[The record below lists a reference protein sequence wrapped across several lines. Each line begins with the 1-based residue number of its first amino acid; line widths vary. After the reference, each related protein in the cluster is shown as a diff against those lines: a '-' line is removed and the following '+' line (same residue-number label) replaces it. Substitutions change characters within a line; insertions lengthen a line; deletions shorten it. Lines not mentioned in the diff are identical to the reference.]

1 MQYYQIH
8 TNIHIIFV
16 CDSRSTQ
23 PSNLPASRNTVTILP
38 TQKVI
43 ESRRTLTFEDNR
55 FDYGEA
61 RFVTMGLLSDVVVLI
76 VTTEIEREIRVISMR
91 KADKHEQK
99 IYFEHS

>member
-1 MQYYQIH
+1 MQFTFDLARQSSSIKKHGYDLAD
-8 TNIHIIFV
+8 V
-16 CDSRSTQ
+16 
-23 PSNLPASRNTVTILP
+23 
-38 TQKVI
+38 QKLI

-76 VTTEIEREIRVISMR
+76 VTAETESEIRVISMR

>member
-1 MQYYQIH
+1 MRF
-8 TNIHIIFV
+8 TF
-16 CDSRSTQ
+16 D
-23 PSNLPASRNTVTILP
+23 PAKQSSSIKKHGYDLADV
-38 TQKVI
+38 QKLI

-61 RFVTMGLLSDVVVLI
+61 RFVTMGLLSDVVVVI
-76 VTTEIEREIRVISMR
+76 VTTETESEIRVISMR

>member
-1 MQYYQIH
+1 MRFTFDLARQSS
-8 TNIHIIFV
+8 NIKKHGY
-16 CDSRSTQ
+16 D
-23 PSNLPASRNTVTILP
+23 LADA
-38 TQKVI
+38 QKVI

-61 RFVTMGLLSDVVVLI
+61 RFVTMGLLSDVVVVI
-76 VTTEIEREIRVISMR
+76 VTTETESEIRVISMR

>member
-1 MQYYQIH
+1 MRFTFDPAKQSS
-8 TNIHIIFV
+8 NIKQHGY
-16 CDSRSTQ
+16 DLADAQ
-23 PSNLPASRNTVTILP
+23 E
-38 TQKVI
+38 VI

-61 RFVTMGLLSDVVVLI
+61 RFVTMGLLSDVVVVI
-76 VTTEIEREIRVISMR
+76 VTTETESEIRVISMR

>member
-1 MQYYQIH
+1 MRFTFDPAKQFS
-8 TNIHIIFV
+8 NIKKHGY
-16 CDSRSTQ
+16 D
-23 PSNLPASRNTVTILP
+23 LADA
-38 TQKVI
+38 QKVI

-61 RFVTMGLLSDVVVLI
+61 RFVTMGLLSDVVVVI
-76 VTTEIEREIRVISMR
+76 VTTETESEIRVISMR

>member
-1 MQYYQIH
+1 MRFTFYPAKQSS
-8 TNIHIIFV
+8 NIKKQV
-16 CDSRSTQ
+16 YD
-23 PSNLPASRNTVTILP
+23 LADA
-38 TQKVI
+38 QKVI

-61 RFVTMGLLSDVVVLI
+61 RFVTMGLLSDVVVVI
-76 VTTEIEREIRVISMR
+76 VTTETESEIRVISMR

>member
-1 MQYYQIH
+1 MRFTFDPTKQSSNIKKHGYYLA
-8 TNIHIIFV
+8 
-16 CDSRSTQ
+16 D
-23 PSNLPASRNTVTILP
+23 A
-38 TQKVI
+38 QKAI

-61 RFVTMGLLSDVVVLI
+61 RFVTIGLLSDVVIVI
-76 VTTEIEREIRVISMR
+76 VTTETESEIRVISMR

>member
-1 MQYYQIH
+1 MFDPAKQSF
-8 TNIHIIFV
+8 NIKKHGY
-16 CDSRSTQ
+16 D
-23 PSNLPASRNTVTILP
+23 LADA
-38 TQKVI
+38 QKVI

-61 RFVTMGLLSDVVVLI
+61 RFVTMGLLSDVVVVI
-76 VTTEIEREIRVISMR
+76 VTTETESEIRVISMR

>member
-1 MQYYQIH
+1 MRFTFDLARQSS
-8 TNIHIIFV
+8 NIKKHGY
-16 CDSRSTQ
+16 D
-23 PSNLPASRNTVTILP
+23 LADA
-38 TQKVI
+38 QKVI
-43 ESRRTLTFEDNR
+43 ASRRALTFEDNR

-91 KADKHEQK
+91 KADKHAQK